1 MKNKIGV
8 YICYCGSNIADYVD
22 VEKLRDKVAIIEG
35 VVLAK
40 TTMFACA
47 DSTQKEI
54 ISVID
59 EFRLDAI
66 VVASCS
72 PKLHL
77 FTFRNVAIRGGMNPY
92 HYVQVNIREQTSWAH
107 SDKPTE
113 ATIKAINLVKAGIA
127 RVKYSQAL
135 KPLKISSENAV
146 LVIGAGM
153 AGMRA
158 AIELA
163 DMGTKVYLIERE
175 HFVGGRTSQWS
186 RLFTTNETGE
196 EVVLRVF
203 DKVDT
208 YENIEL
214 LTGTQLTSIKG
225 TVGDFIATIKITPR
239 YINPDC
245 KTDDDPNLPTQ
256 LQKAIDACPVE
267 LPDEFNFGITKQKAL
282 YTGFYSEFPHCPAID
297 EKHCIRCGQ
306 CEKYFKYVELDQ
318 TKQIRE
324 LEVGAI
330 VVATGFDPYEP
341 KTGEFRYHELEN
353 VITLPQFKRL
363 IEIDENELVY
373 KDKKIR
379 NIGFVYCV
387 GSREVNGENKY
398 CSRYCCTSAIHAAT
412 HAKNKFMDINNFHFT
427 RGVRTYGKQ
436 ELLYNTALENGDIFM
451 QFEENNP
458 PAVIFENG
466 TTSIKVND
474 ILTRN
479 KELEANVDLV
489 VLVTGMGPRKDH
501 SISDILKIPI
511 GRDKFYNEIHP
522 KLKPVETVI
531 DGIFI
536 CGACQAPH
544 NITESVNSAL
554 SAASKANALISKGEI
569 ELEPVI
575 ATVNTEDCT
584 WCTDCSDVCLFD
596 AIIKNSLNGKVVA
609 QINESKCKGC
619 GMCLPVCDKNAID
632 LIGYT
637 DNEMEAMID
646 AITEYSPEE
655 VEPINS

>member
-8 YICYCGSNIADYVD
+8 YICFCGSNIADYVD
-22 VEKLRDKVAIIEG
+22 VEKLRDTVSVIEG

-54 ISVID
+54 ISDIN
-59 EFRLDAI
+59 EYKLNAI

-77 FTFRNVAIRGGMNPY
+77 FTFRNVAIRAGLNPY
-92 HYVQVNIREQTSWAH
+92 KYVQVNIREQTSWAH
-107 SDKPTE
+107 SDKPVE
-113 ATIKAINLVKAGIA
+113 ATVKAINLVKAGIA
-127 RVKYSQAL
+127 RAKFSVAL
-135 KPLKISSENAV
+135 TPIKKPSENTA

-175 HFVGGRTSQWS
+175 HFVGGRASQWS
-186 RLFTTNETGE
+186 SIFTTNETGE

-214 LTGTQLTSIKG
+214 LTGTELTSIKG
-225 TVGDFIATIKITPR
+225 TAGDFQVEIKVTPR

-245 KTDDDPNLPTQ
+245 KTDDDPDLPNK
-256 LQKAIDACPVE
+256 LQKAIDVCPVE
-267 LPDEFNFGITKQKAL
+267 FPDEFNFGITNQKAI
-282 YTGFYSEFPHCPAID
+282 YTGFHSEFPHCPAID
-297 EKHCIRCGQ
+297 DEHCNRCGE

-318 TKQIRE
+318 KTETRE
-324 LEVGAI
+324 LQVGAV

-341 KTGEFRYHELEN
+341 KEGEFGYHDLEN

-363 IEIDENELVY
+363 IEIDENEFVY

-379 NIGFVYCV
+379 NIGFIYCV

-398 CSRYCCTSAIHAAT
+398 CSRYCCTSAIHAST
-412 HAKNKFMDINNFHFT
+412 HVKNKFKDIQNFHFT
-427 RGVRTYGKQ
+427 RGIRTYGKQ
-436 ELLYNTALENGDIFM
+436 ELIYNTALDNGDIFI
-451 QFEENNP
+451 QFDENNP
-458 PAVIFENG
+458 PDIRSENG
-466 TTSIKVND
+466 ATTIQVND
-474 ILTRN
+474 LLTQN
-479 KELEANVDLV
+479 KQLEADVDLV
-489 VLVTGMGPRKDH
+489 VLVTGMVPRKDH

-511 GRDKFYNEIHP
+511 GRDKFYNEVHP

-531 DGIFI
+531 DGVFI
-536 CGACQAPH
+536 CGASQAPH

-554 SAASKANALISKGEI
+554 SASAKANALISKGDI
-569 ELEPVI
+569 ELEPTI
-575 ATVNTEDCT
+575 ATIDTEKCT
-584 WCTDCSDVCLFD
+584 WCNDCSDVCTFD
-596 AIIKNSLNGKVVA
+596 AITKIELDGKMVA
-609 QINESKCKGC
+609 QVNESSCKGC
-619 GMCLPVCDKNAID
+619 GMCLPVCKEGAID

-637 DNEMEAMID
+637 DNEMESMID
-646 AITEYSPEE
+646 AIAEYSLEE
-655 VEPINS
+655 TEQLKS